1 MVREADG
8 ACGRV
13 QRRALGLN
21 AGADGAAAGWVHT
34 HCHTDWRVLVGGGAV
49 GLALWA
55 GGLSVAYSYQMSE
68 TPLVRNLVFM
78 LRHDAQV
85 HELLGDRVRAGFWY
99 SGTFNDFKVRRGVCR
114 TKRQQRRPCLT
125 IALGTTVW
133 GGRAGRG
140 QARVYAGGQPRS
152 VRTAAPP
159 MPSTGQ
165 AWRTNAIPL
174 GFGGRVPQR
183 RAA

>member
-1 MVREADG
+1 M
-8 ACGRV
+8 
-13 QRRALGLN
+13 
-21 AGADGAAAGWVHT
+21 HT

-99 SGTFNDFKVRRGVCR
+99 SGTFNDFKVRLGVCR
-114 TKRQQRRPCLT
+114 TKRQQQRPCVPDDS
-125 IALGTTVW
+125 AGDDGV
-133 GGRAGRG
+133 GRACR
-140 QARVYAGGQPRS
+140 AW
-152 VRTAAPP
+152 
-159 MPSTGQ
+159 PSSSLR
-165 AWRTNAIPL
+165 W
-174 GFGGRVPQR
+174 
-183 RAA
+183 RAAAVRAHRRTPDAKHRAGVEN